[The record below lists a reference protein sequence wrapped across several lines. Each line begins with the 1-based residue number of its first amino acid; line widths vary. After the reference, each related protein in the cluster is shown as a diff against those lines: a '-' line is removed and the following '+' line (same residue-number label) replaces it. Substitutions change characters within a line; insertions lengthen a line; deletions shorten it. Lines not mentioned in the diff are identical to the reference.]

1 MARLNPRGAAVVG
14 VVSVVLLIGG
24 PGMATVTADPGG
36 SRGGGSDR
44 GSSADRGGGHGRGG
58 SKSNHNH
65 RGDRHDFDRGR
76 RGDDRDDRDNNGGW
90 NRAGSDGPQSRV
102 GSGRELPQQAAP
114 NARAGVAAGAPVS
127 EEPPRANP
135 PAISERSAIASSP
148 PVEAPAPIVPA
159 PETGAAGADGSG
171 PAAGPAAGPANTF
184 EAPRV
189 IVGNGREPGLQSTD
203 PAPRWQ
209 GPVPTPAV
217 APPAPPPAAPPPPP
231 SPPAPPRW
239 LPHFSAPP
247 AVAKQFP
254 VAPTADW
261 TSLWGLIGLLLLP
274 AAGAALGYRQARAV
288 QTADRLHRR

>member
-14 VVSVVLLIGG
+14 VVSLFLLVGG
-24 PGMATVTADPGG
+24 PGMAMVTADPGG

-44 GSSADRGGGHGRGG
+44 GSSADRGD

-76 RGDDRDDRDNNGGW
+76 RGDDRDNNGGW

-114 NARAGVAAGAPVS
+114 NAPAGVAARAPVS
-127 EEPPRANP
+127 EEPPRANA

-148 PVEAPAPIVPA
+148 PVEAPAPVIPA
-159 PETGAAGADGSG
+159 PETGATGTDGSE
-171 PAAGPAAGPANTF
+171 PVAGPANTF

-209 GPVPTPAV
+209 GPAPGPAV
-217 APPAPPPAAPPPPP
+217 APPAPAPVAPPPPP
-231 SPPAPPRW
+231 PEPPRW
-239 LPHFSAPP
+239 LHHFSAPP
-247 AVAKQFP
+247 AMPRHLPA
-254 VAPTADW
+254 APTTDW
-261 TSLWGLIGLLLLP
+261 KSLWGLVGLLLIP
-274 AAGAALGYRQARAV
+274 AAGAALGYRQARAA
-288 QTADRLHRR
+288 QTADRIHRP